1 MKLIFLGIKQYG
13 YYYYDKNLNNKY
25 IEKSVFAGVKR
36 DSLKFSEIESIFK
49 GNILEINNDKRFY
62 KSFNNLNITV
72 KSSKIRIQKNPSK
85 KLIGNEYIPLNINDL
100 NHNLDDRTIFE
111 KWKNRIIR
119 FFKKYFL

>member
-1 MKLIFLGIKQYG
+1 M
-13 YYYYDKNLNNKY
+13 
-25 IEKSVFAGVKR
+25 FAGVKR

-100 NHNLDDRTIFE
+100 NHNLDNRTIFE
-111 KWKNRIIR
+111 K
-119 FFKKYFL
+119 